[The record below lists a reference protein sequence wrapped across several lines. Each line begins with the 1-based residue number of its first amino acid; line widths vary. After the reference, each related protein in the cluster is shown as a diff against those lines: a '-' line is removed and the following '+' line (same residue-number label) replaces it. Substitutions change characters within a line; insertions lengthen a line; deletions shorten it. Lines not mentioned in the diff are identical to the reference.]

1 MDIIRESLTYK
12 KNTVHVCLGTLN
24 RQEQYEFVRL
34 LLATRTTGVTLCDCQ
49 PNQYVLRVLSRL
61 GLERIK
67 CLRVT

>member
-12 KNTVHVCLGTLN
+12 KNSIHVCLSTLT

-34 LLATRTTGVTLCDCQ
+34 VLATRTTDVSICDCE
-49 PNQYVLRVLSRL
+49 PNQYVLRVLNRL
-61 GLERIK
+61 GVTKTR

>member
-12 KNTVHVCLGTLN
+12 KNTVHVCIGTLN

-34 LLATRTTGVTLCDCQ
+34 ILATRTTGVTLCDCQ
-49 PNQYVLRVLSRL
+49 PNQYVLRVLNRL
-61 GLERIK
+61 GVTKTR